1 MELSFNAFEKEY
13 TITIVGAL
21 RHSSTLGSDIYGNII
36 RLDNLI
42 TTMPER
48 LKTTE
53 EILADTKVQFENAK
67 VEVERSFAQEEE
79 LSQKSERL
87 VELNALIDMDYK
99 DNEIVDGELDIADD
113 LERKGRKLQ
122 R

>member
-1 MELSFNAFEKEY
+1 MTSPDPKNIDSYCGFTMELSFNAFEKEY

-21 RHSSTLGSDIYGNII
+21 RHSITLGSDIYGNII

-53 EILADTKVQFENAK
+53 EILANTKVQFENAK
-67 VEVERSFAQEEE
+67 IEVEIPFA
-79 LSQKSERL
+79 
-87 VELNALIDMDYK
+87 
-99 DNEIVDGELDIADD
+99 
-113 LERKGRKLQ
+113 
-122 R
+122 